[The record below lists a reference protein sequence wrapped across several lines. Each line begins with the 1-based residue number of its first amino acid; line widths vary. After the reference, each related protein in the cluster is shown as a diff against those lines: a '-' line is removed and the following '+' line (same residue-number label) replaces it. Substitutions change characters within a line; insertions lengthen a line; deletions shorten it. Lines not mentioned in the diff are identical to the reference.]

1 MYRAIAHIGQRN
13 YNERRHSVNNPNE
26 VSYWNG
32 SYLIVIL
39 IVSTVFSLPLILVP
53 QNDNIKYWQ
62 ERNDISSVIGR
73 LINYIFGGS
82 LYRTFHLMFESKMIF
97 KLKDVMTFQVFIRF
111 YAAKLLGFV
120 VIPNLIEYLV
130 WNVGLGNDSVMPFN
144 VYLGLI
150 GFPIPYIALWLQYS
164 MDLRYNKKGRR
175 KFKAYIYYKIWRNFT
190 TIQFLVSA
198 IIVRNLPSEFQWV
211 MAVLLP
217 INREIDHFV
226 STKMLSNSTR
236 VLDEGAKTA
245 ITISVN
251 ITFTMHMTIAI
262 GTKATT
268 FTTCAILAVDFAL
281 NLKTAFKIFRLK
293 LKVQPDPLE
302 NQKNLLKIK
311 QELQTLCLTEII
323 EIINPIS
330 YIITFLIAYYGPNAY
345 LFGNIRNSYW
355 QNKPVENVEKLV
367 VTVFSLFLVDIS
379 SAIFGAILLST
390 SSINLLHEGCKVLKK
405 YWPIIAL
412 SNATVIYMVRLK
424 HFYHKA

>member
-13 YNERRHSVNNPNE
+13 YNERRHSVNNPND

-62 ERNDISSVIGR
+62 ERNDVSSVIGR
-73 LINYIFGGS
+73 LINYFFGGS
-82 LYRTFHLMFESKMIF
+82 LYRTFHLMFESQLLF

-130 WNVGLGNDSVMPFN
+130 WNVGLGNDNVMPFN
-144 VYLGLI
+144 AYLALI
-150 GFPIPYIALWLQYS
+150 GFPIPYIALWLQYPKE
-164 MDLRYNKKGRR
+164 LYYNKKGRR
-175 KFKAYIYYKIWRNFT
+175 KFKAYIYYKIWRNLT
-190 TIQFLVSA
+190 LIPFLVSA
-198 IIVRNLPSEFQWV
+198 IIVRILPSDFQWV

-226 STKMLSNSTR
+226 STKMLSNFTR
-236 VLDEGAKTA
+236 VLDESAKIA

-251 ITFTMHMTIAI
+251 ITYTMHMTIAI

-323 EIINPIS
+323 EIINPTS

-355 QNKPVENVEKLV
+355 QNKPVENVENLV
-367 VTVFSLFLVDIS
+367 VTVLSLFMVDIS
-379 SAIFGAILLST
+379 SGIFGALLLST
-390 SSINLLHEGCKVLKK
+390 SSLNLLREGCMVLKT
-405 YWPIIAL
+405 YWPIITLGNL
-412 SNATVIYMVRLK
+412 SGIYLVRFTYILP
-424 HFYHKA
+424 